1 MLRVQF
7 IEINDE
13 PWFPSSLRNNVTDA
27 LQFGL
32 SLLKGYAPIAPLL
45 LSTLDSTRSKSI
57 IDLCSGGGGPW
68 LDRLLLG
75 AVSVTLLAATMIR
88 AKAQGNAPLQAATNA
103 SPAPPTSGFRAEF
116 LNELKYE
123 EDRFIRLAQA
133 MPADKYTW
141 RPAEGVRSVSEVY
154 MHVAAA
160 NYNLPHLF
168 GMAPP
173 AGFKVQ
179 GFDKSTSDKTK
190 VIETLQNSFA
200 HMREA
205 ALNMS
210 DTDLEKQLDWFEGK
224 KNTYRGVMVFILRHA
239 AEHLGQSIAYARFNG
254 IVPPWTQEQQR
265 EQEQK
270 PKK

>member
-1 MLRVQF
+1 MKV
-7 IEINDE
+7 
-13 PWFPSSLRNNVTDA
+13 
-27 LQFGL
+27 
-32 SLLKGYAPIAPLL
+32 K
-45 LSTLDSTRSKSI
+45 
-57 IDLCSGGGGPW
+57 LCA
-68 LDRLLLG
+68 LLLG
-75 AVSVTLLAATMIR
+75 AFSATVLAAAMLLAI
-88 AKAQGNAPLQAATNA
+88 AQSNANSQTPTSK
-103 SPAPPTSGFRAEF
+103 SPTAPASGFRAEF

-123 EDRFIRLAQA
+123 EDRFVRLAQA

-160 NYNLPHLF
+160 NYNLPRLF
-168 GMAPP
+168 GTAPP

-190 VIETLQNSFA
+190 VIETLQDSFA

-210 DTDLEKQLDWFEGK
+210 DADLEKQLDWLEGK

-239 AEHLGQSIAYARFNG
+239 AEHLGQSIAYARING
-254 IVPPWTQEQQR
+254 IVPPWTEEQQR
-265 EQEQK
+265 QQEQK
-270 PKK
+270 PKQ